1 MIKLFLYLLSV
12 LIIFLI
18 LFNNPTGN
26 NFNSFINQNKLL
38 SFSSNQVFVQ
48 KVIFIAISIF
58 LFLNI
63 IINVLEY

>member
-1 MIKLFLYLLSV
+1 MIKFILYLLSI
-12 LIIFLI
+12 LIIFLV
-18 LFNNPTGN
+18 LFNNPSGN
-26 NFNSFINQNKLL
+26 NFINQNKLL

-63 IINVLEY
+63 IINVFEY